1 MFNIDMNIRIISD
14 NNKLENT
21 LKNINKIEDVTLK
34 INNDSNKNLITIYD
48 ARSNI
53 NDLNI
58 NNSGYKVLL
67 TTASML
73 VNYDN
78 LDQFD
83 YIWPMPDND
92 IYNEKLIKYYLN
104 NLIKEVKEKSDYKH
118 LNICLNTAINSIP
131 NLVWY
136 KDTTGL
142 HLTVNDAFC
151 KATEKTKEDIYK
163 KDHYYIWDIP
173 KVEYDKKDFTCVES
187 EDEILNSKETKL
199 FIEKVETK
207 YGMRLF
213 RTYKSPLIDEEGN
226 IFGTCGI
233 ASDIT
238 DIENIGK
245 ELEMVLESIP
255 FGVVIQDTKGKII
268 SYNSIIKNYFPNV
281 TRFGGTYLKRIIN
294 RYVKNEDDKKMII
307 NTKNSS
313 NEDIILE
320 FTEKPIKDVFK
331 EKIGKIGLF
340 RDITIEKKYETET
353 ERLAN
358 TDYLTG
364 LNNRRALLSYLDNH
378 LNEPTYIVSF
388 DLDNFKNVNDTYGH
402 QVGDEALII
411 FSKILKQ
418 TFKNDFIA
426 RMGGDE
432 FVLLS
437 KLNKDELI
445 NQLDYFNSIIR
456 TEFDKREE
464 FTKLT
469 TSIGIS
475 SDNDI
480 SSKSN
485 AEEIIRQS
493 DYALYEAK
501 NNGKNKIYFYN
512 TKTKRLHP

>member
-14 NNKLENT
+14 NNKIKDT
-21 LKNINKIEDVTLK
+21 LNSINKIEDVTLN

-48 ARSNI
+48 VRSNI
-53 NDLNI
+53 NDI
-58 NNSGYKVLL
+58 IVNNTGYKVLL

-73 VNYDN
+73 VNYNN

-207 YGMRLF
+207 YGLRLF
-213 RTYKSPLIDEEGN
+213 RTYKSPLIDEDGN

-268 SYNSIIKNYFPNV
+268 SYNSIIKKFFPKI
-281 TRFGGTYLKRIIN
+281 TRFGGTYLKRIIDK
-294 RYVKNEDDKKMII
+294 YVTDEDEQKLIMTIKNFIHDEL
-307 NTKNSS
+307 
-313 NEDIILE
+313 ILE
-320 FTEKPIKDVFK
+320 FTEKPIYDVFK
-331 EKIGKIGLF
+331 NKIGKIGLF
-340 RDITIEKKYETET
+340 RDITLETKYADEINKI
-353 ERLAN
+353 AN
-358 TDYLTG
+358 TDQITG
-364 LNNRRALLSYLDNH
+364 LNNRRALYSYLDKNSKV
-378 LNEPTYIVSF
+378 PMYVVSF
-388 DLDNFKNVNDTYGH
+388 DLDNFKSVNDTYGH
-402 QVGDEALII
+402 QVGDEALIT
-411 FSKILKQ
+411 FSKVLSK
-418 TFKNDFIA
+418 TFKNDFVA
-426 RMGGDE
+426 RIGGDE

-437 KLNKDELI
+437 KLDKDKLLK
-445 NQLDYFNSIIR
+445 QLDYFNSVLRI
-456 TEFDKREE
+456 EFDKRSE

-469 TSIGIS
+469 TSIGVSENNTIS
-475 SDNDI
+475 ELTF
-480 SSKSN
+480 K
-485 AEEIIRQS
+485 EIINQS
-493 DYALYEAK
+493 DDALYEAK
-501 NNGKNKIYFYN
+501 NNGKNKISIYN
-512 TKTKRLHP
+512 SKTKRLHL